1 MTPVEMIVVFMLL
14 SIIAALVVF
23 LFLRK
28 CTTEEVKTS
37 EIETMY
43 DYTPGVP
50 PPKSIPAVGTT
61 GSMSGMN
68 TWSFLWG

>member
-1 MTPVEMIVVFMLL
+1 MTPVEMIVVFVLL

-50 PPKSIPAVGTT
+50 PPKSIPVT

-68 TWSFLWG
+68 KWSFLWN